1 MLEVPLPEEPVLEVP
16 LPDEPVELPLPE
28 DPVLE
33 VPLPE
38 EPVLEVPLPDEPV
51 ELPLPEDPVLEVPLP
66 EELEVPLPDEPV
78 DDPLLVVPL
87 PEVLLE
93 LPLPEVPP
101 WAGTNGMVPSLQPIR
116 KRMANNKTLI
126 LNIRFPRTNRDRDR
140 RTSPFWPDGMQGPEN
155 VRFQIA
161 ELRRSLGVEDRV
173 VTLSQTNRECAG
185 SHLLMCKLNTTTAAS
200 EERKDL
206 VEFELP
212 R

>member
-1 MLEVPLPEEPVLEVP
+1 MSQLSCRCPKSRCSKCRFRMSQLKCRC
-16 LPDEPVELPLPE
+16 E

-101 WAGTNGMVPSLQPIR
+101 WAGTNGMVPPLQPIR

-126 LNIRFPRTNRDRDR
+126 LNIRFPRTNRDRTGVR
-140 RTSPFWPDGMQGPEN
+140 VPFGQMECRGPKTSDF
-155 VRFQIA
+155 R
-161 ELRRSLGVEDRV
+161 
-173 VTLSQTNRECAG
+173 
-185 SHLLMCKLNTTTAAS
+185 LLN
-200 EERKDL
+200 
-206 VEFELP
+206 
-212 R
+212 